1 MAALLCVLA
10 NAFFVAAEFA
20 LARVRPTSL
29 EALARAGNAR
39 AVHALTVCRRLN
51 DYLSATQLGITLAS
65 LGLGW
70 VGEPALASLIRPPLS
85 GLGLSEVAIH
95 GVAAAIAFALISL
108 LHIVLGEVVPKSFA
122 IFRPEQVTL
131 LTVGPMTAFFYA
143 MYPVLVLL
151 NKLSGAILRRLGVP
165 DDGGAGGAVTA
176 EEIRVIV
183 EASFGNSDQERL
195 KRELLERVLRATDRP
210 VRALMVPRVDMYTLS
225 LNDSLEQ
232 WSETVRKTGFSRYP
246 VTQDGNPD
254 HIVGY
259 IYVKDLLLAQKPA
272 KGGPRALTRD
282 ILFVPG
288 SLSVGSALARFQRS
302 NIPIAIVVD
311 EYGGTSG
318 LLTIEDVVEEL
329 VGDIQDELD
338 VSMPAIEQREDGTLV
353 VAGTVPVGDLP
364 LEGLELDGKNQGHTV
379 GGFIIEQL
387 GRLAHPGD
395 RIQIGPYEATVEDV
409 RRRRIWR
416 VALRLHQ
423 PSVRPSPR
431 PSSIPTAASLPPS
444 GSAPARQSSSP
455 AAPAPAPNSGPGEPG
470 ATES

>member
-1 MAALLCVLA
+1 MLA

-20 LARVRPTSL
+20 LARVRPTAL
-29 EALARAGNAR
+29 EALARSGNSQ
-39 AVHALTVCRRLN
+39 AVHALIVHRRLN

-70 VGEPALASLIRPPLS
+70 IGEPALAHLIEGPLHS
-85 GLGLSEVAIH
+85 VGFSAVAVH
-95 GVAAAIAFALISL
+95 GVAAAIAFGVISFF
-108 LHIVLGEVVPKSFA
+108 HIVLGEVVPKSFA
-122 IFRPEQVTL
+122 IFRAEQTTL
-131 LTVGPMTAFFYA
+131 LAARPMTAFFYA
-143 MYPVLVLL
+143 TYPVLILL
-151 NKLSGAILRRLGVP
+151 NRLSRVILRWLGVP
-165 DDGGAGGAVTA
+165 DDGDSSGAVTA
-176 EEIRVIV
+176 EEIRVII

-210 VRALMVPRVDMYTLS
+210 VRALMVPRVDMYALS
-225 LNDSLEQ
+225 LTDTLEQ
-232 WSETVRKTGFSRYP
+232 WSETIRKTGFSRYP

-254 HIVGY
+254 HVVGY
-259 IYVKDLLLAQKPA
+259 IYVKDLLLAQRPA

-288 SLSVGSALARFQRS
+288 SLSVGAALARFQRS

-353 VAGTVPVGDLP
+353 VSGTVPVGDLP
-364 LEGLELDGKNQGHTV
+364 LEGLERDGKYQGHTV
-379 GGFIIEQL
+379 GGYIIEQL

-395 RIQIGPYEATVEDV
+395 RVQLGPYEATVEDV

-416 VALRLHQ
+416 VALRVHA
-423 PSVRPSPR
+423 PSTRPTPR
-431 PSSIPTAASLPPS
+431 PSGAPGPSNPPTSNRPS
-444 GSAPARQSSSP
+444 GTP
-455 AAPAPAPNSGPGEPG
+455 GPGPG
-470 ATES
+470 PS